1 MQSYMLLVALTLLAG
16 MGIPVMAALNGH
28 LGAAVGTTFAAVVL
42 FVVALGVGASALLF
56 QAPKLSLQ
64 QFQVPFQYYLGGVL
78 VAFYILSIT
87 WVAPKLGLVQAIFI
101 ILLGQIASS
110 VLIEH
115 FGVLNVKQ
123 IPISFSRVAGVAF
136 MLLGIYLARRV

>member
-16 MGIPVMAALNGH
+16 MGIPVMGALNGH

>member
-1 MQSYMLLVALTLLAG
+1 MQGYLFLVALTLLAG

-42 FVVALGVGASALLF
+42 FIVALAVGASALLL
-56 QAPKLSLQ
+56 QPPKLSLQ
-64 QFQVPFQYYLGGVL
+64 QFQIPFQYYLGGVL

-110 VLIEH
+110 VVIEH

-136 MLLGIYLARRV
+136 MLLGIYLARRA